1 MPTIP
6 SRSPAAAGS
15 QRARLPGSPPIM
27 RSSARSLRILV
38 LPIALAL
45 FASACASGAPAAPAS
60 PTPDATAEAE
70 ALAALQWGSARFAP
84 PAVTPEASQADLGAL
99 TYYQIC
105 MACHGDRG
113 QGLTDEWRAEWGEDA
128 NCWRS
133 RCHASNHP
141 VEGFELPRNSPAVL
155 GAGTL
160 LSYAT
165 AWDLYTRI
173 AETMPW
179 WNPQSLSEPQAWAI
193 TAYLMRTRDELPEGI
208 VLNAARS
215 PVVRLHQDPPPRG
228 DERPGVLVLAGLLAI
243 AAAALTRRRR
253 SPG

>member
-1 MPTIP
+1 MP
-6 SRSPAAAGS
+6 SM
-15 QRARLPGSPPIM
+15 AR
-27 RSSARSLRILV
+27 RTRILF
-38 LPIALAL
+38 PSLAL
-45 FASACASGAPAAPAS
+45 VVLAPACAPFATGAPAS
-60 PTPDATAEAE
+60 PTPDATAEAQ

-84 PAVTPEASQADLGAL
+84 PAVTPENSQADLGAL

-113 QGLTDEWRAEWGEDA
+113 QGLTEEWRAEWGEDA
-128 NCWRS
+128 NCWKS

-160 LSYAT
+160 LTYST

-179 WNPQSLSEPQAWAI
+179 WNPQSLSEEQAWAI

-208 VLNAARS
+208 VLSAGRA
-215 PVVRLHQDPPPRG
+215 PVLRLHQDPPPHV
-228 DERPGVLVLAGLLAI
+228 DPRPGALFLAALLAI
-243 AAAALTRRRR
+243 AAAALTRRRSDPR
-253 SPG
+253 